1 MSKINKARSLST
13 SDTTWNNFKEAAEK
27 SDMTISEFFRHMF
40 REYERLKK
48 EWVNNWIKKT

>member
-1 MSKINKARSLST
+1 MSKTKITKINKARSLST
-13 SDTTWNNFKEAAEK
+13 SDTTWNNFKDSAEK

-48 EWVNNWIKKT
+48 E